1 MKDVIELKKS
11 KYYREGQSEEVWER
25 RSAAVWRKIVRTG
38 SRLPFVEDLI
48 ALYRFMGAR
57 EVPWTKKALAAAGLL
72 YFLAPMDAVV
82 DYLPIVGYLDDA
94 GVIAMVIAY
103 LQSELK
109 PFRGASGEASEASP
123 DGAAPGEGA
132 GATPAPD

>member
-25 RSAAVWRKIVRTG
+25 RSAAVWRKIVGTG
-38 SRLPFVEDLI
+38 SRLPFVQDLI

-57 EVPWTKKALAAAGLL
+57 DVPWPKKALAAAGLL
-72 YFLAPMDAVV
+72 YFLAPLDAVADFV
-82 DYLPIVGYLDDA
+82 PFFGYLDDA

-109 PFRGASGEASEASP
+109 PFREDAGSSE
-123 DGAAPGEGA
+123 DAPGEGVPTA
-132 GATPAPD
+132 STE